1 MGTNLW
7 IFDYDNTLMP
17 SYISNIIINKSKI
30 SENDINE
37 IIIILLNIIITMNKI
52 IELNGKIII
61 LTAALNP
68 WVYTTLRGADKI
80 IKENRNLINYKIIK
94 ENTITYNYNNIKNIL
109 NIDNFFTKYI
119 TNKINDEIFYVH
131 EIERL
136 MFINERTDKNNS
148 LKYILHK
155 NTQYNNIIILGDAYE
170 NERKYAIQLA
180 KRKNENKKIKFVQ
193 YYNTDDITI
202 KIHEQHLLFHNI
214 EQIINISDNVIF
226 DINE

>member
-1 MGTNLW
+1 
-7 IFDYDNTLMP
+7 
-17 SYISNIIINKSKI
+17 
-30 SENDINE
+30 
-37 IIIILLNIIITMNKI
+37 
-52 IELNGKIII
+52 
-61 LTAALNP
+61 
-68 WVYTTLRGADKI
+68 YTTLRGADKI